1 MTFRVRG
8 WVPSLLAASLI
19 LGALAGAAYAQQP
32 TDSKT
37 LALAKELT
45 VLMDQGKLDAIAAK
59 DSTAPDTF
67 VAALYFPGSQ
77 LLVVSAKY
85 QVPSLLVDKLA
96 KKDYKEIYT
105 DLNSAYVEGTKCFV
119 MDIGADGMK
128 PKKDDTRIDACDL
141 GAKSYTFDGDWKK
154 QKFGSED
161 EYLKAFAESDARYAK
176 MLSVLIA
183 QAKK

>member
-8 WVPSLLAASLI
+8 WVPSLMAACLI
-19 LGALAGAAYAQQP
+19 LGALAGAAHAQQP
-32 TDSKT
+32 ESKT
-37 LALAKELT
+37 IALAKELT
-45 VLMDQGKLDAIAAK
+45 TLLDQAKLDSIAAK
-59 DSTAPDTF
+59 DPSAPDTY

-85 QVPSLLVDKLA
+85 QVPVLLNEKIA
-96 KKDYKEIYT
+96 KKDYKEVYT

-128 PKKDDTRIDACDL
+128 PRKDDTRVDACDV
-141 GAKSYTFDGDWKK
+141 GAKSFTFDGDWKK
-154 QKFGSED
+154 QKFDTE
-161 EYLKAFAESDARYAK
+161 EAYLKAFTDADARYAK

>member
-1 MTFRVRG
+1 MTPRVRRL
-8 WVPSLLAASLI
+8 VSSLITACLI
-19 LGALAGAAYAQQP
+19 LGILSGVAYAQE
-32 TDSKT
+32 SKT

-45 VLMDQGKLDAIAAK
+45 QLLDQSKLDSIAAK
-59 DSTAPDTF
+59 DPSAPDTF

-85 QVPSLLVDKLA
+85 QVPVLLNDKIG
-96 KKDYKEIYT
+96 KKDYKEVYT

-128 PKKDDTRIDACDL
+128 SKKDDTRIDACDV
-141 GAKSYTFDGDWKK
+141 GSKSYTFDGDWKK
-154 QKFGSED
+154 QKFGSEE
-161 EYLKAFAESDARYAK
+161 EYQKAFTDADTRYAK

-183 QAKK
+183 QAKR

>member
-1 MTFRVRG
+1 MTFRVRD
-8 WVPSLLAASLI
+8 WVPSLIAACLI
-19 LGALAGAAYAQQP
+19 FGALAGAAHAQQP
-32 TDSKT
+32 DSKT

-45 VLMDQGKLDAIAAK
+45 TLLDQAKLDAIAGK
-59 DSTAPDTF
+59 DPSAPDTY

-85 QVPSLLVDKLA
+85 QVPQLLNEKLA

-128 PKKDDTRIDACDL
+128 AKKDDTRIDACDV

-154 QKFGSED
+154 QKFETED
-161 EYLKAFAESDARYAK
+161 AYFKAFNDSDTRYAK
-176 MLSVLIA
+176 MLGVLIA